1 MRCSVL
7 ILAAVLLA
15 GCASRQS
22 EADAK
27 AEADAK
33 DDAKC
38 QSSGY
43 RPGNS
48 DYDQCRAKLADLRA
62 QADRSALAGRLQ
74 NRPPSWAY

>member
-15 GCASRQS
+15 GCASPQT

-43 RPGNS
+43 HPGTA
-48 DYDQCRAKLADLRA
+48 DYDQCRTKVADLRT
-62 QADRSALAGRLQ
+62 QADRSALSGRLL